1 MHRKL
6 ISEIVH
12 KGKPSDM
19 ECLADIME
27 DMIDDLKYT
36 EHHKYKAIEHKLHTL
51 VYGEH
56 LSEYLAHHWVSHME
70 NKDGTHGEHW
80 TMDQTNQFAGNH
92 NHCDWYAVMNMI
104 YSDYYNPKFD
114 TNTYVEL
121 AHDWINDADVGE
133 GKTLKYYL
141 YVVCEEE

>member
-12 KGKPSDM
+12 KGKASDM
-19 ECLADIME
+19 ECLAYIME
-27 DMIDDLKYT
+27 NMIDDLKHT
-36 EHHKYKAIEHKLHTL
+36 DHHKYKAVEHKLHTL

-56 LSEYLAHHWVSHME
+56 LSEDLAHHWVAHME
-70 NKDGTHGEHW
+70 NKDGTYGEHW